1 MERNKYTQDDRQ
13 AIKQA
18 VLERLDFSRET
29 PDTELLTLIDNQ
41 ISGRTGDRFLS
52 VSERRRLRK
61 EVFSSIRELDVLQP
75 LIDDPTVTEIMVN
88 GPEFI
93 FVEREGR
100 ICRYEG
106 AFSSSAKLMDV
117 IQQIVAGCNRV
128 VNEAAPIADARLA
141 DGARAN
147 VVLEP
152 VAVGGAALTIR
163 RFPTERITMQKLIAY
178 GALTPFLAEYLQAL
192 VRAGYNIFISGG
204 TGSGKTT
211 FLNALSDYIPDD
223 ERLITIEDN
232 AELQIT
238 HVPNIVRLEVRK
250 SNVEGCAEITMR
262 DLIKTSLRM
271 RPSRIV
277 VGEVRGEEVIDML
290 QAMNTGHDGSMS
302 TGHANSARDM
312 LTRLE
317 TMYLF
322 GMDSVP
328 LSAVRGQIAGGIDI
342 IVHLGRLR
350 DKSRKLLE
358 IREVTGG
365 VDYSTGE
372 IKTHALFGFQ
382 EEATDQNGK
391 ITGFWKKE
399 DELESTYK
407 LQASGIC
414 LPSEE

>member
-1 MERNKYTQDDRQ
+1 
-13 AIKQA
+13 
-18 VLERLDFSRET
+18 
-29 PDTELLTLIDNQ
+29 
-41 ISGRTGDRFLS
+41 
-52 VSERRRLRK
+52 
-61 EVFSSIRELDVLQP
+61 
-75 LIDDPTVTEIMVN
+75 
-88 GPEFI
+88 
-93 FVEREGR
+93 
-100 ICRYEG
+100 
-106 AFSSSAKLMDV
+106 
-117 IQQIVAGCNRV
+117 
-128 VNEAAPIADARLA
+128 
-141 DGARAN
+141 
-147 VVLEP
+147 
-152 VAVGGAALTIR
+152 
-163 RFPTERITMQKLIAY
+163 
-178 GALTPFLAEYLQAL
+178 
-192 VRAGYNIFISGG
+192 
-204 TGSGKTT
+204 
-211 FLNALSDYIPDD
+211 
-223 ERLITIEDN
+223 
-232 AELQIT
+232 
-238 HVPNIVRLEVRK
+238 
-250 SNVEGCAEITMR
+250 
-262 DLIKTSLRM
+262 
-271 RPSRIV
+271 
-277 VGEVRGEEVIDML
+277 
-290 QAMNTGHDGSMS
+290 MS